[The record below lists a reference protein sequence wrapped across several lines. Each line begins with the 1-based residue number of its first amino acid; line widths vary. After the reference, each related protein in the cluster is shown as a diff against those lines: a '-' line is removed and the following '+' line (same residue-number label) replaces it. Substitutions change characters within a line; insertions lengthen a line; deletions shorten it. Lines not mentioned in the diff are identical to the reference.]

1 MKELKVE
8 LLNYLAEARCRN
20 AAIPTIPELS
30 EALGVS
36 TAIVREQLEVAR
48 RMGIVEIKP
57 GVGIQGRD
65 FNLTQSLVMAMRYGV
80 AVQPQLF
87 EEYADVRR
95 HLEMGYWYEAVT
107 QLTQADTADLL
118 DQVAQAFQKINQ
130 KPVLVPSEEHRIFH
144 LTIFRHLKNPIVSSL
159 LETYWD
165 LYRDSSWIYSMDQG
179 YLQEVWRQHEKIAK
193 ALEAR
198 EFEVG
203 YNLMVAHMD
212 LVQQVKKTERGQR
225 FE

>member
-8 LLNYLAEARCRN
+8 LLNYLAEARCHN

-87 EEYADVRR
+87 EEYGDVRR

-198 EFEVG
+198 EFEAG

-212 LVQQVKKTERGQR
+212 LVQQVKKTERSQR